1 MKIYRRPRGPRET
14 LKKKKQTN
22 SSQLNSSE
30 KNLIKMTEF
39 LGRLCV
45 SGATRVGICDRLFS
59 GFGTK
64 AIQQQSVRLAHSR
77 GAMRMYSVLDKKLNT
92 KMQPCL
98 KNSSLLIGQVLP
110 AKTIYQEASG
120 FDPGALTKK
129 QKVVDIRVPYYVYD
143 EYFKAFFEHEWDFLA
158 SDGSELCK
166 SGDTV
171 LMRRLEDAAETSES
185 AFLQYLAERQFWKE
199 DDKKK
204 PRAVT
209 FEILEVIYHLGEVV
223 DPLTQKPVVAEKY
236 VDQIER
242 EGQLYGKYPQAT
254 FDYKKAPPR
263 GGQEGVRDFTGR
275 RTYKKW
281 HTFKKNDRYGTQ

>member
-1 MKIYRRPRGPRET
+1 
-14 LKKKKQTN
+14 
-22 SSQLNSSE
+22 
-30 KNLIKMTEF
+30 MTEF

-59 GFGTK
+59 GSTK
-64 AIQQQSVRLAHSR
+64 AIQQQSVRLSHSR

-158 SDGSELCK
+158 SDGSEICK

-209 FEILEVIYHLGEVV
+209 FEVLEVIYHLGEVV

-242 EGQLYGKYPQAT
+242 EGKLYGKYPQAT
-254 FDYKKAPPR
+254 PFEYSKAPPR